1 MTEILQDGTR
11 QFVFVSNRLLD
22 MLGLER
28 ETRMRDWRSI
38 YANIHPDD
46 FAGFLKPSEESWNGV
61 TVFRWEGRACVRG
74 ELRWFS
80 AESNPR
86 PRPGGGAYWDG
97 VFLDVTSRKR
107 AIAGA

>member
-1 MTEILQDGTR
+1 M
-11 QFVFVSNRLLD
+11 
-22 MLGLER
+22 
-28 ETRMRDWRSI
+28 
-38 YANIHPDD
+38 
-46 FAGFLKPSEESWNGV
+46 V

-74 ELRWFS
+74 ELHWFS

-97 VFLDVTSRKR
+97 VILDVTSRKR

>member
-1 MTEILQDGTR
+1 MTAKPHGDQQHPAAFEMTEILPDGTR

-46 FAGFLKPSEESWNGV
+46 FAGFLKPSEESWNGDRV
-61 TVFRWEGRACVRG
+61 P
-74 ELRWFS
+74 L
-80 AESNPR
+80 
-86 PRPGGGAYWDG
+86 GGAG
-97 VFLDVTSRKR
+97 LR
-107 AIAGA
+107 AG